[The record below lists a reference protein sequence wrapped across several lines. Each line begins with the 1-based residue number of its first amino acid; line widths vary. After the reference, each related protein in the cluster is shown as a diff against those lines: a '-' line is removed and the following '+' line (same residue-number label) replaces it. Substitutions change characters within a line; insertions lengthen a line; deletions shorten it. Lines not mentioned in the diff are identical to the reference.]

1 MEYNEKQLQIMDA
14 SETLFAEQGFNGTSV
29 RDISEK
35 ANVNLAMVSYYFG
48 SKEKLL
54 EAIFQYR
61 GEIMKMKLEAIIQKP
76 GLSSLEK
83 VYLMIDHYI
92 DKVMHQQ
99 SFHRILVREQV
110 LNSSGPIADLIM
122 QMKRTN
128 YDLVSKLV
136 QEGQKKGEFKKNI
149 DIPMMISTMIG
160 TANHL
165 ITSKHYYKELSK
177 LQTLS
182 EEELQKHLHKKLSQ
196 HIKQLFKII
205 LTHEA

>member
-1 MEYNEKQLQIMDA
+1 MEA
-14 SETLFAEQGFNGTSV
+14 SETLFADQGFNGTSV

-61 GEIMKMKLEAIIQKP
+61 GELMKLKLEALIQKP

-83 VYLMIDHYI
+83 VYLLIDHYI

-99 SFHRILVREQV
+99 CFHRILVREQV
-110 LNSSGPIADLIM
+110 LNSSGPIADLIL
-122 QMKRTN
+122 QMKKTN
-128 YDLVSKLV
+128 QELVTQLV

-149 DIPMMISTMIG
+149 DVPLMISTMIG

-165 ITSKHYYKELSK
+165 ITSKHYYKELSN
-177 LQTLS
+177 LQSLS
-182 EEELQKHLHKKLSQ
+182 DEEYQKHLRKKLSQ